1 MRVCPYGILDYLQTE
16 HFEIAPMP
24 VSTPIAAIKTIL
36 IVEDKEEDR
45 KNFRLYIDRFSDCE
59 IRFLEE
65 ERGRAG
71 LEAFSQDEVDCIL
84 LGLHLPDMSGLEFL
98 SRFKKRFGDCVCPIV
113 MLTGKGSEEDA
124 VMAMNQGAHDY
135 LSKLRLT
142 PDLLQRAIE
151 NAAEKVRLE
160 KRLEQQRIDL
170 EVKNHQLQVMKDH
183 LERLV
188 EERTRDLLLTN
199 ERLLVEIE
207 ERRKAEHQVRENAK
221 FNRMI
226 VDAVPPF
233 MAYVDHRDCYRF
245 ANRQY
250 ERVFNCKESEILGR
264 EISHHLGD
272 SFQKARRK
280 ALRGIHQEFEH
291 RQANANGTYE
301 TYHIALTP
309 HKNKKNKGGDVL
321 GYFIVGSDVTEKLI
335 TEQSLMETEAKFSAL
350 FRGAATGIAL
360 SDLKG
365 AIIDCN
371 TAFQHILGHR
381 KPDILGHDIQ
391 EFYAGPVGQKERRFL
406 RERKHGK
413 RRSYRIDKRLKAK
426 DGHTIWGRLTTSI
439 ILGINQVPQFVVHM
453 LEDITPQKENE
464 AFIQKSLDEKQVLLK
479 EVHHRVKNN
488 LQVIQ
493 SLLRM
498 QAREVKGSALE
509 PLLRESQNRIRSIAL
524 IHEQLYKQDDFA
536 EIDFADYLNQLLRQ
550 LFHTFDLKNLNVTS
564 SIDFQDIYLS
574 LTKAIPCAL
583 ITNELV
589 TNSLKYAFQGKS
601 EGKIFINAYRKN
613 GWLTLIIK
621 DNGAGFPK
629 GLDIEASETLGLKVV
644 RTLTRQLGGEME
656 ISSNGGVEFRLS
668 FMP

>member
-1 MRVCPYGILDYLQTE
+1 
-16 HFEIAPMP
+16 MP

-36 IVEDKEEDR
+36 IVEDEAEDR
-45 KNFRLYIDRFSDCE
+45 ENFRRYIDRFSDCE

-65 ERGRAG
+65 ETGRAG
-71 LEAFSQDEVDCIL
+71 LEAFSADAVNCIL

-98 SRFKKRFGDCVCPIV
+98 AQFKKKFGDSICPIV

-142 PDLLQRAIE
+142 PELLQRAIE
-151 NAAEKVRLE
+151 NASEKVSLQKRLE
-160 KRLEQQRIDL
+160 KQRLDL

-188 EERTRDLLLTN
+188 EERTRDLVLSN

-233 MAYVDHRDCYRF
+233 MAYVDNRDCYRF

-264 EISHHLGD
+264 NISDHLGNA
-272 SFQKARRK
+272 FEEGRIKVMEGQ
-280 ALRGIHQEFEH
+280 HQEFEH
-291 RQANANGTYE
+291 RQANANGFYQ

-309 HKNKKNKGGDVL
+309 HKKKGGDVS

-335 TEQSLMETEAKFSAL
+335 TEQNLIETEAKFSAL

-360 SDLKG
+360 SDLNG
-365 AIIDCN
+365 DIVDCN
-371 TAFQHILGHR
+371 AAFQRILGRR
-381 KPDILGHDIQ
+381 KIDILGHGIQ
-391 EFYAGPVGQKERRFL
+391 EFYAEAVGDDERKFL
-406 RERKHGK
+406 RECKFGK
-413 RRSYRIDKRLKAK
+413 RRSYQIDKPLNARQ
-426 DGHTIWGRLTTSI
+426 GQTIWGRLTTSMI
-439 ILGINQVPQFVVHM
+439 QDLDQVPHFMVHM

-464 AFIQKSLDEKQVLLK
+464 RFIRKSLDEKQVLLR

-498 QAREVKGSALE
+498 QSREVRGSALE

-550 LFHTFDLKNLNVTS
+550 LFHTFDLENLNVIST
-564 SIDFQDIYLS
+564 IDFQDIYIS

-589 TNSLKYAFQGKS
+589 TNSLKYAFQGRS
-601 EGKIFINAYRKN
+601 EGKISINAYQEN
-613 GWLTLIIK
+613 GRLTMIIK
-621 DNGAGFPK
+621 DNGTGFPED
-629 GLDIEASETLGLKVV
+629 LDIESSKTLGLKVV
-644 RTLTRQLGGEME
+644 RTLIRQLGGEME
-656 ISSNGGVEFRLS
+656 FISDKGVEFRFS
-668 FMP
+668 FIP